1 MVDLLGIPRYFSS
14 GGREGEWFS
23 HGCGIWNFSSGNFYS
38 VDLEDQTFDV
48 GFVKFSAS
56 GMANSC
62 MPNWVIFGVRNTI
75 TAICYPNTH
84 CDHSTIIQSPVVSEK
99 VTKLQEKLLTAAFH
113 LKEAGRILLEG
124 DSGLKSQHF

>member
-1 MVDLLGIPRYFSS
+1 MPTGSRRFSTFTGTTVGVIIVIIFQIGFFFKLIP
-14 GGREGEWFS
+14 
-23 HGCGIWNFSSGNFYS
+23 I
-38 VDLEDQTFDV
+38 EDQTFDV

-56 GMANSC
+56 GMANSS
-62 MPNWVIFGVRNTI
+62 MSNWVIFGVRNTI
-75 TAICYPNTH
+75 TAICYPNRL
-84 CDHSTIIQSPVVSEK
+84 TIIQSPVVSEK